1 LAIYRIALLAFFTIY
16 GSSSQAV
23 EGNVEEL
30 EVTATIVK
38 NEFSRKRVDRHRL
51 TRQQVLSIAPVTV
64 VDLLRNVPGVSV
76 TQQGGKG
83 GLTFISLRG
92 GEPNFTVVMVDG
104 VKVNDIINSRGGGYD
119 FVGLDPLLIKS
130 IDVYFG
136 GLSSVYGSEALGG
149 VVSITTLSEQY
160 ETQKITLEAG
170 SDDQHAAALHIA
182 TPLGES
188 AIANISAAYRDG
200 GNTVQGDS
208 LERSQFNLKLNSLAG
223 TDVDWKLN
231 FFHAEGDSSSFPED
245 SGGDQ
250 LAVIRETEKRE
261 FEQNNLAGF
270 IGWSLNDWWRV
281 DVSASHSVHDEELDN
296 PGIAAG
302 PGGTPTAV
310 PALTSDS
317 EYRNSR
323 FNVTNTLTL
332 SEKTSLGVGA
342 EWSKEK
348 GQFDSVI
355 DFGGPFP
362 ANFKIERSIRA
373 GFVELNHQLSDVLS
387 VTGGMRRDDADGIEK
402 TTYRFASRYYLVAT
416 ETDFLLH
423 YGEGFKLPSFF
434 ALGHPLVGNTA
445 LQPEFSKN
453 ASFSVEQMLL
463 EDRLKL
469 VATYFYNRFT
479 NLVDFDPMLF
489 INVNRSKVVAR
500 GQELK
505 LTYLPNQ
512 QLQTSLYVTYSDYS
526 ADAGVTLRRRPDWTG
541 GVALLW
547 QSEENY
553 YLDVRAN
560 YVDSFFDSS
569 RLQVEPV
576 KMAGYIKV
584 DSTLGWQLSDEI
596 GLKFIVNNVFNSGY
610 EETVGFSNSG
620 REFRLQ
626 LSVTL

>member
-1 LAIYRIALLAFFTIY
+1 MATYRIAILAFLVMY
-16 GSSSQAV
+16 GNSSQAF
-23 EGNVEEL
+23 ESDVEEL
-30 EVTATIVK
+30 EVTATVVK
-38 NEFSRKRVDRHRL
+38 DALSLKHVDRHRL
-51 TRQQVLSIAPVTV
+51 TQQQVKAIAPETV
-64 VDLLRNVPGVSV
+64 VDLLRNVPGVTV

-92 GEPNFTVVMVDG
+92 GEPNFTVVMIDG

-130 IDVYFG
+130 VDVYFG

-160 ETQKITLEAG
+160 ETQTVTLEAG
-170 SDDQHAAALHIA
+170 SDDQSAGVFHIA
-182 TPLGES
+182 APIGVGAVVNVS
-188 AIANISAAYRDG
+188 GAYRDG
-200 GNTVQGDS
+200 GHAVKGDS
-208 LERSQFNLKLNSLAG
+208 LERSQFNFKLNSLAG
-223 TDVDWKLN
+223 TDVDWKLS
-231 FFHAEGDSSSFPED
+231 FFHAAGDSSSFPED

-261 FEQNNLAGF
+261 FEQNNVGGS

-281 DVSASHSVHDEELDN
+281 DMSASHSVHDEELDN
-296 PGIAAG
+296 PGIAVGILA
-302 PGGTPTAV
+302 AV
-310 PALTSDS
+310 PAVISDS

-323 FNVTNTLTL
+323 FNITNTLTL
-332 SEKTSLGVGA
+332 SEKTSLGIGA

-355 DFGGPFP
+355 DFGGPVL
-362 ANFKIERSIRA
+362 ANFDIERSIRA
-373 GFVELNHQLSDVLS
+373 GFVELNHQVSDALS
-387 VTGGMRRDDADGIEK
+387 VTGGIRRDDADGIEE
-402 TTYRFASRYYLVAT
+402 TTYRFASRYHIAAT

-453 ASFSVEQMLL
+453 ASFGVEQVLL
-463 EDRLKL
+463 EDQLKL
-469 VATYFYNRFT
+469 TATYFYNRFT

-489 INVNRSKVVAR
+489 TNVNRSKVVAR
-500 GQELK
+500 GQEIK
-505 LTYLPNQ
+505 LTYMPNQ
-512 QLQTSLYVTYSDYS
+512 QLQTSLYVTSTDYS

-541 GVALLW
+541 GVTLRW
-547 QSEENY
+547 QPEENY
-553 YLDVRAN
+553 YLNVQAN

-569 RLQVEPV
+569 VRTGFI
-576 KMAGYIKV
+576 KMAGYTKV
-584 DSTLGWQLSDEI
+584 DGTLGWQLSDVI

-610 EETVGFSNSG
+610 EETVGFSNLG
-620 REFRLQ
+620 RELRLQ
-626 LSVTL
+626 LNVAL

>member
-1 LAIYRIALLAFFTIY
+1 MTLLALLAIY
-16 GSSSQAV
+16 GSNSQAV
-23 EGNVEEL
+23 EESVGEL
-30 EVTATIVK
+30 EVTGTIVK
-38 NEFSRKRVDRHRL
+38 NEFALKHVDRHRL
-51 TRQQVLSIAPVTV
+51 SREQVLAIAPVTV
-64 VDLLRNVPGVSV
+64 VDLLRNVPGVGV

-92 GEPNFTVVMVDG
+92 GEPNFTVVMIDG

-130 IDVYFG
+130 VDVYFG

-160 ETQKITLEAG
+160 ETQAVTLEAG
-170 SDDQHAAALHIA
+170 SDGQSAGAFHIA
-182 TPLGES
+182 APLGQS
-188 AIANISAAYRDG
+188 AVANVSAAYRDG
-200 GNTVQGDS
+200 GNAVQGDS

-261 FEQNNLAGF
+261 FEQNNLGGSM
-270 IGWSLNDWWRV
+270 GWSLNDWWRV

-302 PGGTPTAV
+302 LGGGAV
-310 PALTSDS
+310 PALTSDT

-323 FNVTNTLTL
+323 FNVINTLTL
-332 SEKTSLGVGA
+332 SEKTNLGVGA

-355 DFGGPFP
+355 DFGGPVP
-362 ANFKIERSIRA
+362 ANFDIERSIRA
-373 GFVELNHQLSDVLS
+373 GFVELNHQLSDALGI
-387 VTGGMRRDDADGIEK
+387 TGGMRRDDADGIEE
-402 TTYRFASRYYLVAT
+402 TTYRFASRYHLAAT

-434 ALGHPLVGNTA
+434 ALGHPLVGNTV

-453 ASFSVEQMLL
+453 ASFGVEQMLF
-463 EDRLKL
+463 EDQLKL
-469 VATYFYNRFT
+469 MATYFYNRFT

-489 INVNRSKVVAR
+489 TNVNRSKVVAR

-505 LTYLPNQ
+505 LTYMPNQ
-512 QLQTSLYVTYSDYS
+512 QLQTSLYVTYTDFS

-553 YLDVRAN
+553 YLDVQAN

-569 RLQVEPV
+569 VRTGFI
-576 KMAGYIKV
+576 KMAGYTKV

-610 EETVGFSNSG
+610 EETVGFSNPG

-626 LSVTL
+626 LNLIL

>member
-1 LAIYRIALLAFFTIY
+1 LAIYRSALLAFFVIY
-16 GSSSQAV
+16 GNSSQAFA
-23 EGNVEEL
+23 GDVEEL

-38 NEFSRKRVDRHRL
+38 NELSLKHVDRHSL
-51 TRQQVLSIAPVTV
+51 TRQQVSAIAPVTV

-92 GEPNFTVVMVDG
+92 GEPNFTVVMIDG

-119 FVGLDPLLIKS
+119 FVGLDPLLIKRV
-130 IDVYFG
+130 DVYFG

-160 ETQKITLEAG
+160 ETQRVTLEAG
-170 SDDQHAAALHIA
+170 SDDQHAGAFHIA
-182 TPLGES
+182 APLGER
-188 AIANISAAYRDG
+188 AVANISAAYRDG
-200 GNTVQGDS
+200 GNAVQGDS
-208 LERSQFNLKLNSLAG
+208 LERRQFNLKLNSLAG

-231 FFHAEGDSSSFPED
+231 FFHADGDSSSFPED

-261 FEQNNLAGF
+261 FEQNNVGGSIA
-270 IGWSLNDWWRV
+270 WSLNDWWRV
-281 DVSASHSVHDEELDN
+281 AVSASHSVHDEELDN

-302 PGGTPTAV
+302 VLSAV

-323 FNVTNTLTL
+323 FNVTNTLIL
-332 SEKTSLGVGA
+332 SEKTNLGIGA

-355 DFGGPFP
+355 DFGGPVP
-362 ANFKIERSIRA
+362 ANFDIERSIRA
-373 GFVELNHQLSDVLS
+373 GFVELNHQVSDALS
-387 VTGGMRRDDADGIEK
+387 VTGGMRRDDADGIEE
-402 TTYRFASRYYLVAT
+402 TTYRFASRYYLAAT
-416 ETDFLLH
+416 ETGFLLH

-434 ALGHPLVGNTA
+434 ALGHPLVGNTT

-453 ASFSVEQMLL
+453 ASFGVEQMLL
-463 EDRLKL
+463 EDQLKL
-469 VATYFYNRFT
+469 AATYFYNRFT
-479 NLVDFDPMLF
+479 DLVDFDPMLF
-489 INVNRSKVVAR
+489 TNVNRSKVVAR

-505 LTYLPNQ
+505 LTYLPSEHV
-512 QLQTSLYVTYSDYS
+512 QTSLYVTYTDYS

-547 QSEENY
+547 QPNENY
-553 YLDVRAN
+553 YLDVQAN

-569 RLQVEPV
+569 VRTGFI
-576 KMAGYIKV
+576 KMASYTKV
-584 DSTLGWQLSDEI
+584 DSTLGWQLSDDI

-610 EETVGFSNSG
+610 EETVGFSNPG

-626 LSVTL
+626 LDVTL